1 MSECCAGLENW
12 FPLQKANKDL
22 EIQGE
27 ILLEYGIRTS
37 EATGQSHLFVT
48 VVEGRSVIVEGCHED
63 GGGDRSYM
71 PCLWATKGEPRRG
84 PWPPCF
90 IARSSHCLPVY

>member
-1 MSECCAGLENW
+1 MRVVQNWCNVSCDSASCAGLENW

-48 VVEGRSVIVEGCHED
+48 VIEGRSVMVC
-63 GGGDRSYM
+63 RSESTGNTSQ
-71 PCLWATKGEPRRG
+71 PIRG
-84 PWPPCF
+84 
-90 IARSSHCLPVY
+90 SV

>member
-1 MSECCAGLENW
+1 MCVVQNWCNVSCDSACCAGLENW

-48 VVEGRSVIVEGCHED
+48 VIEGRSVVVCQSESTGNTSQPI
-63 GGGDRSYM
+63 
-71 PCLWATKGEPRRG
+71 RG
-84 PWPPCF
+84 
-90 IARSSHCLPVY
+90 SV

>member
-48 VVEGRSVIVEGCHED
+48 VVEGRSVIVERCLCVFV
-63 GGGDRSYM
+63 GGGRREVGTMEGTVDKGRSVTEEN
-71 PCLWATKGEPRRG
+71 CI
-84 PWPPCF
+84 C
-90 IARSSHCLPVY
+90 V